1 MQSFTRENRS
11 MTLPGPKPTAVVVD
25 DSLTARKLLRSI
37 LEQAGFD
44 VLAEGERGD
53 QAIML
58 YEQYRPALIT
68 LDIIMPILDGIT
80 AAAAI
85 LRRHPDAVVVM
96 CSSLSARE
104 KILACRELGVKH
116 FILKP
121 LDPDAAGK
129 VIQTVVEQARAP
141 RKAEVSP

>member
-1 MQSFTRENRS
+1 

-25 DSLTARKLLRSI
+25 DSLTARKMLRSI
-37 LEQAGFD
+37 LEQAGFE
-44 VLAEGERGD
+44 VLAEGEQGD

-58 YEQYRPALIT
+58 YEQFRPSLIT

-85 LRRHPDAVVVM
+85 LRRHPEAVVVM
-96 CSSLSARE
+96 CSSMSARE

-121 LDPDAAGK
+121 LVPEAAVK
-129 VIQTVVEQARAP
+129 VVQSVVEQARAHG
-141 RKAEVSP
+141 KAEVSP

>member
-1 MQSFTRENRS
+1 
-11 MTLPGPKPTAVVVD
+11 MTPPGTKPTAVVVD
-25 DSLTARKLLRSI
+25 DSLTARKMLRTV

-58 YEQYRPALIT
+58 YEQHRPNLIT

-85 LRRHPDAVVVM
+85 LRRHPEAVVVM
-96 CSSLSARE
+96 CSSMSARE

-121 LDPDAAGK
+121 LVTEAAVK
-129 VIQTVVEQARAP
+129 VIQSVVEQAKAP
-141 RKAEVSP
+141 GKAEVSP

>member
-1 MQSFTRENRS
+1 

-25 DSLTARKLLRSI
+25 DSLTARKMLRSI
-37 LEQAGFD
+37 LEEAGFD
-44 VLAEGERGD
+44 VLAEGEQGD

-58 YEQYRPALIT
+58 YEQHRPSLIT

-85 LRRHPDAVVVM
+85 LRRHPEAVVVM
-96 CSSLSARE
+96 CSSMSARE

-121 LDPDAAGK
+121 MVPEAAVK
-129 VIQTVVEQARAP
+129 VVQSVIEQARAHG
-141 RKAEVSP
+141 KAEVSP